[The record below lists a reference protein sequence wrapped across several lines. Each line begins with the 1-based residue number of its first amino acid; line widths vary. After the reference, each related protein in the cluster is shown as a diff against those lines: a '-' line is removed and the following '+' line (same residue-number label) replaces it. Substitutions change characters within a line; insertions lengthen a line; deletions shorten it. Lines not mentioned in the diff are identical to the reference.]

1 MGITDYIKLGMLGI
15 KPAEIKEL
23 KEKEL
28 TMDQIVGLA
37 EKGYTPADMAALA
50 ELASETPE
58 DKPTPEP
65 DKKTGEPDDKS
76 KQSEDKQKT
85 EENQEL
91 LKAQQL
97 ILKLQNQLAGK
108 DLSGGK
114 PEKSNREKVQDIFRN
129 IY

>member
-28 TMDQIVGLA
+28 TMEQIVGLA

-58 DKPTPEP
+58 DHPTPEP
-65 DKKTGEPDDKS
+65 DKKTGEPDDKP
-76 KQSEDKQKT
+76 KQPEDKK

-114 PEKSNREKVQDIFRN
+114 PEKTNREKVQDIFRN

>member
-1 MGITDYIKLGMLGI
+1 MGITDFIKLGMLGI

-23 KEKEL
+23 KEEL
-28 TMDQIVGLA
+28 TMEQIIGLA

-50 ELASETPE
+50 ELAKDTTEGNPSP
-58 DKPTPEP
+58 DPEP
-65 DKKTGEPDDKS
+65 KPETKDEIPKQSDDKK
-76 KQSEDKQKT
+76 

-91 LKAQQL
+91 LKAQQQ
-97 ILKLQNQLAGK
+97 ILKLQSQLAGK

-114 PEKSNREKVQDIFRN
+114 TELSNREKVKEIFRN